1 MRWPPWSSH
10 ASSCSSLSCRTC
22 PGAWAWIL
30 SPLATCRRPWVC
42 FSCWAGRCLAGSRT
56 SAGRGPRSP
65 SLSWRPPPSTCSWR
79 PPAPRGCRGW
89 LCSSPRACPARSCT
103 RCQVG
108 PAAQMVI
115 TDLTTPEERPTAL
128 SRLGL
133 CVGSGTILGS
143 LLGGTLS
150 TACGIQCPVLV
161 AFVANLLGAILSFT
175 YIPANTKGAGAH
187 GPAAPPGGP
196 QASVFDL
203 KTITRLLLQPGVL
216 PVFLV
221 KVVCGFPFGLF
232 MVMFSIIN
240 MEFFQ
245 LEPAQASYLQS
256 FFGILMMVIQGLLIG
271 RLSRRFSEGALL
283 WASVLVFCLV
293 GLAMP
298 VHSQHS
304 HRQHADQGRLGLGH
318 GDHAGPLRLC
328 AAADPHHRAHPGW
341 PPVPQIWRPRLRPR
355 AVRRQLPCP
364 PGPVEATDTPPG
376 GEQSQVTLAPEH
388 RLAINPLGTASGLIS
403 AGLPASRL
411 GGGLGL
417 RDGAWNA
424 GGLPG
429 GGACS
434 WVPGFREGNITQ
446 VPPAPWSPS
455 PRPMRS
461 TLSAS
466 PEHPAP
472 TPQPH

>member
-1 MRWPPWSSH
+1 MGVSWPALHP
-10 ASSCSSLSCRTC
+10 
-22 PGAWAWIL
+22 
-30 SPLATCRRPWVC
+30 SPH
-42 FSCWAGRCLAGSRT
+42 
-56 SAGRGPRSP
+56 
-65 SLSWRPPPSTCSWR
+65 
-79 PPAPRGCRGW
+79 GC
-89 LCSSPRACPARSCT
+89 
-103 RCQVG
+103 
-108 PAAQMVI
+108 
-115 TDLTTPEERPTAL
+115 D
-128 SRLGL
+128 
-133 CVGSGTILGS
+133 
-143 LLGGTLS
+143 
-150 TACGIQCPVLV
+150 
-161 AFVANLLGAILSFT
+161 
-175 YIPANTKGAGAH
+175 
-187 GPAAPPGGP
+187 PGGP
-196 QASVFDL
+196 LTARPNSRFLPAGMSLPTPWWPRRTGPGWCLRLFPDPFVLGDSWAAPHPGSTGVAHGEQAYRPCGRRVRETAEASAGPRRWAAGVETPRDL
-203 KTITRLLLQPGVL
+203 PRPDSCPSPPNT
-216 PVFLV
+216 
-221 KVVCGFPFGLF
+221 
-232 MVMFSIIN
+232 
-240 MEFFQ
+240 
-245 LEPAQASYLQS
+245 
-256 FFGILMMVIQGLLIG
+256 
-271 RLSRRFSEGALL
+271 
-283 WASVLVFCLV
+283 
-293 GLAMP
+293 
-298 VHSQHS
+298 
-304 HRQHADQGRLGLGH
+304 HR
-318 GDHAGPLRLC
+318 DHAGPLRLC